1 MILGSSFEFEKSS
14 NTDIVE
20 RPTDNVEMPQLMR
33 ELPDLQEKIR
43 EFPFSCIYS
52 IKARALIHAHL
63 LRLPLPAAT
72 LQKDK
77 NVIIKKCPFLINEMV
92 NVVSNIFATISQN
105 GAPKHIHPPTLETL
119 ENIMKLSPMIVQALW
134 DKNKKYSLLQLPHIV
149 ENHLRHFVTKKRNI
163 CDIKQFVSM
172 KDADRR
178 SILRH
183 LTNEQYEDILRVAG
197 SYPLIEMDVKT
208 KVFDDED
215 EQTITVGAIVT
226 VVVNL
231 TRKNLQV
238 LFEKENQSD
247 QTTNE
252 ELLNE
257 SNQEDGLIV
266 EEVEQQQKPVVVNK
280 QVAKSKNNNKKNKN
294 SKQPQPQQTKQI
306 KETESNEDD
315 EEEDS
320 AAEDIET
327 IGNSSI
333 ESKSKSK
340 PTKTSNNNNE
350 EYFEKFQQLQ
360 KKREKLEA
368 KTKISHRVYCPYY
381 SDVKQEC
388 WWLYVADRKN
398 HSIICPPTYICSL
411 KTNEELELRFL
422 APKTPGTY
430 TYSVSLR
437 SDSYL
442 DFDVFQNIKLDV
454 EKAKDIEEHPQWDFS
469 DEEANKSD
477 NEKDDE
483 FETESDSD

>member
-1 MILGSSFEFEKSS
+1 M
-14 NTDIVE
+14 
-20 RPTDNVEMPQLMR
+20 
-33 ELPDLQEKIR
+33 
-43 EFPFSCIYS
+43 
-52 IKARALIHAHL
+52 
-63 LRLPLPAAT
+63 
-72 LQKDK
+72 
-77 NVIIKKCPFLINEMV
+77 
-92 NVVSNIFATISQN
+92 
-105 GAPKHIHPPTLETL
+105 
-119 ENIMKLSPMIVQALW
+119 
-134 DKNKKYSLLQLPHIV
+134 
-149 ENHLRHFVTKKRNI
+149 
-163 CDIKQFVSM
+163 
-172 KDADRR
+172 
-178 SILRH
+178 
-183 LTNEQYEDILRVAG
+183 
-197 SYPLIEMDVKT
+197 
-208 KVFDDED
+208 FDDED

-340 PTKTSNNNNE
+340 PTKTSNNNE

-430 TYSVSLR
+430 TYSVILR

-442 DFDVFQNIKLDV
+442 DFDVSQNIKLDV